1 MSCHLVVDGGAD
13 AKTVLAAARG
23 AMATRFALSH
33 TTIEIEDAD
42 SAAAEGARAV

>member
-13 AKTVLAAARG
+13 AKTVLAATRG
-23 AMATRFALSH
+23 AMATRFALLH